1 MDGAAPNLVKLGEMH
16 RSPLTPVFAG
26 LQLGLHI
33 LVVALAGVVFLR
45 AIVDE
50 TAATPYIIALT
61 VIFTAIYLFGVVKR
75 LRGNAAR
82 WWLALLSLVW
92 VVLMALSAEA
102 AYLVFGLFFLYVHLL
117 RRPWSLVAVVTA
129 TSVAVI
135 GTGLHR
141 GWSIAGAIGPM
152 IGAAVAVAIG
162 LGYQALYRE
171 AAERGRL
178 IDELMNTR
186 EELASTSRDAGK
198 LAERERL
205 AAEIHDTV
213 AQGLSSIQ
221 MLLHAAERA
230 DPNSP
235 AVRQIS
241 LAREAAADSLAETRQ
256 LIAELTPAALDGQSL
271 SDALGRI
278 CERASSAHIEARAVV
293 EGEPIALP
301 MPLEATLVRIAQGAV
316 ANVLRHAHATRMAVT
331 LTYST
336 DTVSLDIVDN
346 GVGFDISVLDRGPA
360 ESFGLNAIRRRVQ
373 LQGGTFDI
381 ESEPGHTAVTVTFPL
396 EIGDE

>member
-1 MDGAAPNLVKLGEMH
+1 
-16 RSPLTPVFAG
+16 
-26 LQLGLHI
+26 
-33 LVVALAGVVFLR
+33 
-45 AIVDE
+45 
-50 TAATPYIIALT
+50 
-61 VIFTAIYLFGVVKR
+61 
-75 LRGNAAR
+75 
-82 WWLALLSLVW
+82 
-92 VVLMALSAEA
+92 
-102 AYLVFGLFFLYVHLL
+102 
-117 RRPWSLVAVVTA
+117 
-129 TSVAVI
+129 
-135 GTGLHR
+135 
-141 GWSIAGAIGPM
+141 M

-162 LGYQALYRE
+162 FGYQALYRE

-241 LAREAAADSLAETRQ
+241 LARETAADSLAETRQ

-278 CERASSAHIEARAVV
+278 CERASSAHLEARLQSKANRSHFRCHR
-293 EGEPIALP
+293 GN
-301 MPLEATLVRIAQGAV
+301 LVRIAQE
-316 ANVLRHAHATRMAVT
+316 RWQMFCATPT
-331 LTYST
+331 
-336 DTVSLDIVDN
+336 
-346 GVGFDISVLDRGPA
+346 
-360 ESFGLNAIRRRVQ
+360 
-373 LQGGTFDI
+373 
-381 ESEPGHTAVTVTFPL
+381 PL
-396 EIGDE
+396 EWP

>member
-1 MDGAAPNLVKLGEMH
+1 
-16 RSPLTPVFAG
+16 
-26 LQLGLHI
+26 
-33 LVVALAGVVFLR
+33 
-45 AIVDE
+45 
-50 TAATPYIIALT
+50 
-61 VIFTAIYLFGVVKR
+61 
-75 LRGNAAR
+75 
-82 WWLALLSLVW
+82 
-92 VVLMALSAEA
+92 
-102 AYLVFGLFFLYVHLL
+102 
-117 RRPWSLVAVVTA
+117 
-129 TSVAVI
+129 
-135 GTGLHR
+135 
-141 GWSIAGAIGPM
+141 M

-162 LGYQALYRE
+162 FGYQALYRE

-241 LAREAAADSLAETRQ
+241 LARETAADSLAETRQ

-278 CERASSAHIEARAVV
+278 CERASSAHLEARSVV

-346 GVGFDISVLDRGPA
+346 GAGFDVSVLDHGPA